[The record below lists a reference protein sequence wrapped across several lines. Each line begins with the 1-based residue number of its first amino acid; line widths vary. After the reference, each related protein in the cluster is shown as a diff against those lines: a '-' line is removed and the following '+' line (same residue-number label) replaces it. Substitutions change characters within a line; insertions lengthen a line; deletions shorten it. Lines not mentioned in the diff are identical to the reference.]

1 MIELIQKNKLFYILT
16 LLFWLVCGAVLLLM
30 AKGEPLLFIN
40 HYHYHVWDYFFFCL
54 TYFGDGLFSV
64 LFLVGILLF
73 VNMRKAF
80 VVTLIFLIVVLVVQ
94 ALKFSFVEPR
104 PFIYFQETQN
114 VYYIPWLEIHKFNSF
129 PSGHTA
135 QAFCFALCV
144 CFYAQKRY
152 TVLLFTLA
160 ALTGL
165 SRMYLLQHF
174 PIDVLVGSFVAVVL
188 TTVLFPLLENR
199 ASFFRRPVFNQSLLS
214 LIKKSKHEAV

>member
-1 MIELIQKNKLFYILT
+1 VIELIKKNRLFYLLT
-16 LLFWLVCGAVLLLM
+16 GCFWLVCIVILLM
-30 AKGEPLLFIN
+30 VDKGTPLLFIN
-40 HYHYHVWDYFFFCL
+40 GYHDSLFDYFFVCM

-64 LFLVGILLF
+64 FFLLGILLF
-73 VNMRKAF
+73 VNIRKAL
-80 VVTLIFLIVVLVVQ
+80 VVTITFLLVVLVVQ
-94 ALKFSFVEPR
+94 ALKFTFLEPR
-104 PFIYFQETQN
+104 PFTYFQETSGL
-114 VYYIPWLEIHKFNSF
+114 YYIPWLEIHKFNSF

-174 PIDVLVGSFVAVVL
+174 PIDVFVGSFVAVLL
-188 TTVLFPLLENR
+188 TTLVFPLLENA
-199 ASFFRRPVFNQSLLS
+199 ASFLRHAAFNKSLLS
-214 LIKKSKHEAV
+214 LIKK

>member
-1 MIELIQKNKLFYILT
+1 MIELIQKNKLFYGLT
-16 LLFWLVCGAVLLLM
+16 LMFWLVYGIVLLLT

-40 HYHYHVWDYFFFCL
+40 RYHYHVYDYFFFVM

-64 LFLVGILLF
+64 FFLVGILLF
-73 VNMRKAF
+73 VNIRKAF
-80 VVTLIFLIVVLVVQ
+80 VVTFTFLAVVLVIQ
-94 ALKFSFVEPR
+94 ALKFTFVEPR
-104 PFIYFQETQN
+104 PFVYFQETQG

-135 QAFCFALCV
+135 QAFCFAACI

-152 TVLLFTLA
+152 TVLVFTLA

-174 PIDVLVGSFVAVVL
+174 PVDVLVGSFVSVVL
-188 TTVLFPLLENR
+188 TTLIFPLLENR
-199 ASFFRRPVFNQSLLS
+199 ESFLRRPVFNQSLIS
-214 LIKKSKHEAV
+214 LIKKSNS